1 MRRERALP
9 WSPASAGDLP
19 RPAGAGAARAVTI
32 AEWQAPEV
40 LSHARYL
47 ATRTFGSLDGLRA
60 AAIVAVVWHHAH
72 GWHHDLWKGADG
84 WVENWAFA
92 TRGLLGVDLF
102 FVISGFLIVTLLL
115 RERRRRGTIGLRA
128 FYARRALRIFPAY
141 YLLLAILAVV
151 AYLAPM
157 ASSAAVRR
165 ELPYAA
171 LYLSN
176 LVAMVSPLGITWS
189 LAAEEQFYLVV
200 PTLEKYRRRAFVL
213 SLPLIYVVVSLPAF
227 GFFPQLDLPE
237 FFRKTTFGP
246 ILLGVMLAHVLD
258 QPLGFRLVGRVLG
271 AWWAPLAAAALVLA
285 LCTLPGALEGWLRIA
300 IHWSLLVLVAS
311 CVVRE
316 RHALSRLL
324 SVWAVKRIGVVSY
337 GIYLFHLLGLYAAFR
352 ALRSFTGCSVWTFF
366 LVALLLSWGIAE
378 VSYRLY
384 ESRFL
389 ALKDRVA
396 GRWSRDT
403 PVTAAAS
410 SWGDRETPHG

>member
-1 MRRERALP
+1 MGSERAAEA
-9 WSPASAGDLP
+9 PA
-19 RPAGAGAARAVTI
+19 
-32 AEWQAPEV
+32 
-40 LSHARYL
+40 LSHPRYL

-60 AAIVAVVWHHAH
+60 AAILAVVWHHAH

-84 WVENWAFA
+84 WIENWAFA

-115 RERRRRGTIGLRA
+115 RERRRCGTIGLRA

-141 YLLLAILAVV
+141 YLLLGTLAVV

-157 ASSAAVRR
+157 ASSVAVRR

-200 PTLEKYRRRAFVL
+200 PTLEKYWQRAFIVC
-213 SLPLIYVVVSLPAF
+213 LPLLYIVVSLPAL
-227 GFFPQLDLPE
+227 GFFPHLDLPE
-237 FFRKTTFGP
+237 FFRRTTFGP
-246 ILLGVMLAHVLD
+246 ILLGVMLAHLLD
-258 QPLGFRLVGRVLG
+258 EPAGFRAVARGVG
-271 AWWAPLAAAALVLA
+271 AWWAPLATAALVLV
-285 LCTLPGALEGWLRIA
+285 LCVLPNPLDGWLRIA
-300 IHWSLLVLVAS
+300 IHWSMLALVAS

-316 RHALSRLL
+316 RHALTRLL
-324 SVWAVKRIGVVSY
+324 SLWAVKRIGIVSY
-337 GIYLFHLLGLYAAFR
+337 GIYLFHLFGLYAAFR
-352 ALRSFTGCSVWTFF
+352 VLRSYPGCSVWAFF
-366 LVALLLSWGIAE
+366 VVALLLSWGIAE
-378 VSYRLY
+378 ASFRLY

-396 GRWSRDT
+396 GRWERGRADAGAQ
-403 PVTAAAS
+403 VAGAAS
-410 SWGDRETPHG
+410 S